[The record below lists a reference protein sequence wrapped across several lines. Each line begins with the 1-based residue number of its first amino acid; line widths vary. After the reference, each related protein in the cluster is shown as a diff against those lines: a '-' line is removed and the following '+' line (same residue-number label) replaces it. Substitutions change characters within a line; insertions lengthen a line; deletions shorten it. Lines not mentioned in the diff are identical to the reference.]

1 MPHSTH
7 GAFVICKWFNS
18 AQKGM
23 VIGVYKALY
32 RKWRPT
38 DFDTVS
44 GQNHVTDVLKYQV
57 ANNKVS
63 HAYLFC
69 GSRGTGK
76 TTCAKIMAKAVN
88 CLNPQNGNP
97 CNACAACQ
105 SINDGLATDVIEMDA
120 ASNNG
125 VDNVRDIRE
134 EVVFMPAELRYRVY
148 IIDEVHML
156 SASAFNALL
165 KTLEEPPS
173 HVIFILATTEL
184 QKLPSTIIS
193 RCQHYDF
200 KRISMKDLTARLKV
214 VADAEG
220 IVLDESGALVIARM
234 AQGGMRDA
242 ISLLEL
248 CAGSGER
255 INEENAVTV
264 LGAGNRKGI
273 FELIDAVSAKDY
285 SSIYEKIALLSMESK
300 DLAAFWQE
308 LIDTYRDMMVVR
320 TCQNAKDYLDLTEN
334 EYEGL
339 KALSSRFSMDVL
351 VYHSKL
357 LEDALYAMQRVGFSK
372 RSTAEIT
379 LTRMCE
385 PRLSTSVEA
394 LLARI
399 AKLEEE
405 VSRLKVGAL
414 PAAPIESA
422 KIEQITPEQMAE
434 RNIIE
439 EPAAVLVNDP
449 VTVARASSQS
459 DNEDAYRQLSYWDEI
474 VETAAER
481 KPSIAGFLAKTK
493 AYYSVTRGFMIQV
506 ASDFV
511 ANVINRPDILVD
523 VKSLISEH
531 ESRNILNEPFEILSV
546 GKSASYRL
554 LDELIDSIDS

>member
-1 MPHSTH
+1 M
-7 GAFVICKWFNS
+7 
-18 AQKGM
+18 
-23 VIGVYKALY
+23 YKALY
-32 RKWRPT
+32 RKWRPV

-44 GQNHVTDVLKYQV
+44 GQTHVTDVLKYQV
-57 ANNKVS
+57 ANGKIS

-88 CLNPQNGNP
+88 CLNPKNGNP
-97 CNACAACQ
+97 CNECFACK
-105 SINDGLATDVIEMDA
+105 SINDGLATDVTEMDA

-134 EVVFMPAELRYRVY
+134 EVVFHPAELKYRVY

-200 KRISMKDLTARLKV
+200 KRLSMKDLTDRLHV
-214 VADAEG
+214 IAEEEN
-220 IVLDESGALVIARM
+220 IPLEDSGALLIARM

-248 CAGSGER
+248 CAGNGER
-255 INEENAVTV
+255 IDEDSAAAL
-264 LGAGNRKGI
+264 LGCGNRGSVFDLVRAI
-273 FELIDAVSAKDY
+273 SAKDF
-285 SSIYEKIALLSMESK
+285 SSIYARISELVMESK
-300 DLAAFWQE
+300 DLTVFWQE
-308 LIDTYRDMMVVR
+308 LIDTYRDLMVVK
-320 TCQNAKDYLDLTEN
+320 TCAGAKEYLDLTEN
-334 EYEGL
+334 EFEAL
-339 KALSSRFSMDVL
+339 KELSALFPMDTL

-372 RSTAEIT
+372 RSTAELT

-385 PRLSTSVEA
+385 PRLSTTTEA
-394 LLARI
+394 LLSRI
-399 AKLEEE
+399 GKLEEE
-405 VSRLKVGAL
+405 VARLKMGAVS
-414 PAAPIESA
+414 PHVESA
-422 KIEQITPEQMAE
+422 KIEQVTPEEIAE
-434 RNIIE
+434 RNIVE
-439 EPAAVLVNDP
+439 EPAPPAPKKQAPTPAEKKTAVATENK
-449 VTVARASSQS
+449 
-459 DNEDAYRQLSYWDEI
+459 DAYRLLSYWDEI

-493 AYYSVTRGFMIQV
+493 AYYSPTRGFMIQV

-523 VKSLISEH
+523 VKSLLSEH
-531 ESRNILNEPFEILSV
+531 EERSILNEPFEILSV
-546 GKSASYRL
+546 GRSASYNL
-554 LDELIDSIDS
+554 LDELIDTIDS

>member
-1 MPHSTH
+1 M
-7 GAFVICKWFNS
+7 
-18 AQKGM
+18 
-23 VIGVYKALY
+23 YKALY

-38 DFDTVS
+38 DFDSVS

-57 ANNKVS
+57 ANHKVS

-97 CNACAACQ
+97 CNECAACK

-156 SASAFNALL
+156 SPSAFNALL

-200 KRISMKDLTARLKV
+200 KRISMKDLTARLKM

-220 IVLDESGALVIARM
+220 ISLDESGALLIARM

-248 CAGSGER
+248 CAGTGER
-255 INEENAVTV
+255 IDEESAAMI
-264 LGAGNRKGI
+264 LGAGNRKALFDLVRSI
-273 FELIDAVSAKDY
+273 SAKDY
-285 SSIYEKIALLSMESK
+285 SSIYEKIATLSMESK

-320 TCQNAKDYLDLTEN
+320 TCKSAKDYLDLTEN

-339 KALSSRFSMDVL
+339 KELSALFSMDTL

-385 PRLSTSVEA
+385 PRLSTSAEA

-405 VSRLKVGAL
+405 VSKLKIGAV
-414 PAAPIESA
+414 AATPIESA
-422 KIEQITPEQMAE
+422 KIEQITPEEMAE
-434 RNIIE
+434 RHIIE
-439 EPAAVLVNDP
+439 EAAPTPSVNS
-449 VTVARASSQS
+449 TVSSPTNVKAPRAA
-459 DNEDAYRQLSYWDEI
+459 DDAYRLLSYWDEI

-493 AYYSVTRGFMIQV
+493 AYYSSSRGFMIQV

-531 ESRNILNEPFEILSV
+531 EERNILNEPFEILSV
-546 GKSASYRL
+546 GKSASYHL
-554 LDELIDSIDS
+554 LDELIDTIDS

>member
-1 MPHSTH
+1 M
-7 GAFVICKWFNS
+7 
-18 AQKGM
+18 
-23 VIGVYKALY
+23 YKALY

-38 DFDTVS
+38 DFDSVS
-44 GQNHVTDVLKYQV
+44 GQNHVTDVLKYQI
-57 ANNKVS
+57 ANNKIS

-88 CLNPQNGNP
+88 CLDPQNGNP
-97 CNACAACQ
+97 CNVCAACQ
-105 SINDGLATDVIEMDA
+105 SINEGLATDVIEMDA

-125 VDNVRDIRE
+125 VDNVRDIRD
-134 EVVFMPAELRYRVY
+134 EVVFMPAELKYRVY

-156 SASAFNALL
+156 SPSAFNALL

-200 KRISMKDLTARLKV
+200 KRISMKDLTARLSL
-214 VADAEG
+214 VAKEEG
-220 IVLDESGALVIARM
+220 IDLEESGALLIART

-248 CAGSGER
+248 CAGGGGK
-255 INEENAVTV
+255 IDENSASLI
-264 LGAGNRKGI
+264 LGSGNRKTI
-273 FELIDAVSAKDY
+273 FELVRSISAKDY
-285 SSIYEKIALLSMESK
+285 SSIYSIISSLVMESK
-300 DLAAFWQE
+300 DLSSFWQE

-320 TCQNAKDYLDLTEN
+320 SCKDAKDYLDLTEN
-334 EYEGL
+334 EYDAL
-339 KALSSRFSMDVL
+339 RTLSSSFGMDTL

-385 PRLSTSVEA
+385 PRLSTSSEA

-405 VSRLKVGAL
+405 IAKLKLGVV
-414 PAAPIESA
+414 AATPVESA
-422 KIEQITPEQMAE
+422 KVAQVTPEEMAQKH
-434 RNIIE
+434 IID
-439 EPAAVLVNDP
+439 EPVAAAP
-449 VTVARASSQS
+449 RAVAESVGKKNESAS
-459 DNEDAYRQLSYWDEI
+459 DDAYRLLSYWDEI

-481 KPSIAGFLAKTK
+481 KPSIAGFLSKTK
-493 AYYSVTRGFMIQV
+493 AYYSQTRGFMIQV

-511 ANVINRPDILVD
+511 ASVINRPDILVD
-523 VKSLISEH
+523 VKSLISER
-531 ESRNILNEPFEILSV
+531 EERNILNEPFEILSV
-546 GKSASYRL
+546 GKSASYNL
-554 LDELIDSIDS
+554 LDELIDTIDS